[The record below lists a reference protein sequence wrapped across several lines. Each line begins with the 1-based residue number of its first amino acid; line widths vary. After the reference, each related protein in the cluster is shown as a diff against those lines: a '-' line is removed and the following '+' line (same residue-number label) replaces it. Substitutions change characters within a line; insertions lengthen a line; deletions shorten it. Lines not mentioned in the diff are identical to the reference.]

1 MINQQEF
8 LNKLQKAIKENRIV
22 LPTLPEVA
30 LKVRDAVGKPGV
42 SAKAIAT
49 IITTDP
55 ALSARLLQVANS
67 PLYRGR
73 MEVDSV
79 QMAVMRLGNNLVR
92 TLVASLAMKQIFQA
106 TSDALDRRFR
116 ASWQQSVS
124 VAALSHFLALSN
136 RHLDADQAMLGGLI
150 HNIGA
155 LPIFVMAEND
165 PALTDNPMV
174 LNQLVDFLGPLVGCM
189 ILNAWNFPETLKTV
203 ATHCRNLAYD
213 SASDKA
219 DYADVVMVARLQSLI
234 GSEHPDADADWS
246 QVPAFAKVGMEPEV
260 VVMEMEGA
268 AQDVQEIR
276 GILGG

>member
-1 MINQQEF
+1 MINHQEF
-8 LNKLQKAIKENRIV
+8 LNKLQKAIKENRVV

-30 LKVRDAVGKPGV
+30 LRVRDAVGKPNA
-42 SAKAIAT
+42 SAKEISS
-49 IITTDP
+49 IIITDP

-92 TLVASLAMKQIFQA
+92 TLVSSLAMKQIFQA

-124 VAALSHFLALSN
+124 VAALSHFLAQSN

-165 PALTDNPMV
+165 PSLTDNPLV

-189 ILNAWNFPETLKTV
+189 ILDAWRFPETLKAV
-203 ATHCRNLAYD
+203 VTHCRNLAYE
-213 SASDKA
+213 SPVSKA
-219 DYADVVMVARLQSLI
+219 DYADVVLVARLQSLI
-234 GSEHPDADADWS
+234 GSGHPDADADWT
-246 QVPAFAKVGMEPEV
+246 QVPSFAKVGMEPEV

-268 AQDVQEIR
+268 AKDVQEIR
-276 GILGG
+276 GMLGG

>member
-1 MINQQEF
+1 MINHQEF

-30 LKVRDAVGKPGV
+30 LRVRDAVGKPGV
-42 SAKAIAT
+42 AAKEIAK
-49 IITTDP
+49 IISTDP

-92 TLVASLAMKQIFQA
+92 TLVSSLAMKQIFQA
-106 TSDALDRRFR
+106 TSDSLDRRFR

-124 VAALSHFLALSN
+124 VAALSHFLAQTN
-136 RHLDADQAMLGGLI
+136 PHLDADQAMLGGLI

-165 PALTDNPMV
+165 RALTDNPTI

-189 ILNAWNFPETLKTV
+189 ILDAWRFPETLKTV
-203 ATHCRNLAYD
+203 VTHCRNLAYE
-213 SASDKA
+213 SPGSKA
-219 DYADVVMVARLQSLI
+219 DYADVVLVARLQSLI
-234 GSEHPDADADWS
+234 GSEHPDTQTDWT
-246 QVPAFAKVGMEPEV
+246 QVPSFAKVGMEPEV
-260 VVMEMEGA
+260 VVMDMEGA
-268 AQDVQEIR
+268 AEDVQEIR